1 MTHLP
6 VHLRCAAAALLA
18 ALATAPAL
26 AADFNFEG
34 DLLVHNQVLQFDFS
48 LTAPGADVRI
58 WTDSWMSGLNFDPTA
73 AVWSLQGSQFSLL
86 SEVDDDDSVGAV
98 QGFYDTGFALPTLA
112 AGAYRLTLA
121 AAGNAAL
128 GSLLS
133 DGFSYD
139 AETPIAIGQWNQ
151 PSYDINTNDQK
162 GTFWRLHFSG
172 VDQVSAVPEPASAL
186 LLALG
191 GLVLLGARARRSA
204 AAGR

>member
-6 VHLRCAAAALLA
+6 TPLRCAAALLA
-18 ALATAPAL
+18 ALAAAPAL

-34 DLLVHNQVLQFDFS
+34 DLLVHNQVLKFDFS
-48 LTAPGADVRI
+48 LAAPGADVRI

-86 SEVDDDDSVGAV
+86 SEVDDDDSVAAG
-98 QGFYDTGFALPTLA
+98 QGSYDTGFALPTLA

-191 GLVLLGARARRSA
+191 GLVLLGARARRVA

>member
-1 MTHLP
+1 MAG
-6 VHLRCAAAALLA
+6 RREDRG
-18 ALATAPAL
+18 PAR
-26 AADFNFEG
+26 D
-34 DLLVHNQVLQFDFS
+34 
-48 LTAPGADVRI
+48 
-58 WTDSWMSGLNFDPTA
+58 
-73 AVWSLQGSQFSLL
+73 
-86 SEVDDDDSVGAV
+86 
-98 QGFYDTGFALPTLA
+98 
-112 AGAYRLTLA
+112 A

-151 PSYDINTNDQK
+151 PSYDINANDQK

-191 GLVLLGARARRSA
+191 GLVLLGARARRA
-204 AAGR
+204 A